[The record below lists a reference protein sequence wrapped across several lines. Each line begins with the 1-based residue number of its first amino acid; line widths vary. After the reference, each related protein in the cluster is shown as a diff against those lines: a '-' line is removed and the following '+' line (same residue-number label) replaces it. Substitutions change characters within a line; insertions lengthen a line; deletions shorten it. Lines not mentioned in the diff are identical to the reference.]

1 MAYNHLKAV
10 LPTAI
15 LPPAYGLYSPTQS
28 TKGKVL
34 DTRMDALTKDI
45 QLGRAD
51 LSAWDEAVAG
61 YRKSGADAIRDEL
74 EQALAIK
81 GEK

>member
-1 MAYNHLKAV
+1 
-10 LPTAI
+10 
-15 LPPAYGLYSPTQS
+15 
-28 TKGKVL
+28 
-34 DTRMDALTKDI
+34 MDSLTKDI

-51 LSAWDEAVAG
+51 LDAWDDAVAD

>member
-1 MAYNHLKAV
+1 M

-15 LPPAYGLYSPTQS
+15 TSPTYGLYSPTQS
-28 TKGKVL
+28 TKGKIL
-34 DTRMDALTKDI
+34 DTRMDSLTKDI

-51 LSAWDEAVAG
+51 LNSWDDAVTN
-61 YRKSGADAIRDEL
+61 YRKSGADAIRNEL

-81 GEK
+81 GER